1 MTEGDRRDAAMM
13 AGFTSGLYPFFY
25 ADQLTSW
32 LVAIGAGVFAYVFFR
47 LLARIEWR
55 KEEALREMEKWKSD

>member
-32 LVAIGAGVFAYVFFR
+32 LVAISAGVFAYVFDF
-47 LLARIEWR
+47 
-55 KEEALREMEKWKSD
+55 